1 MTNEQMDKQPTLEHI
16 TVLRGAIIR
25 SLIVYAIAFI
35 GLFILLRFYMDV
47 LIGDANLVMLGPLDA
62 IKLYFTLAG
71 VLGLG
76 FSAPYLALEA
86 WNFVKPALSKKEAS
100 ILFNYIPAIFVC
112 FIIGLAFGFF
122 VIHPLAFSFLIELG
136 ELHFDM
142 MITASEYFSFVVM
155 TTIPAGFLFEL
166 PLIIMALTSFGLIDP
181 YSLGKIRKYAY
192 FVLFC
197 ISVLITPP
205 DFLTDI
211 LVVVPFIILYEIGI
225 LLGKYIHKRKP
236 NRVAEGT

>member
-1 MTNEQMDKQPTLEHI
+1 MMTNEQMDKQPTLEHI

-86 WNFVKPALSKKEAS
+86 WNFVKPALSKKKQ
-100 ILFNYIPAIFVC
+100 V
-112 FIIGLAFGFF
+112 FF
-122 VIHPLAFSFLIELG
+122 L
-136 ELHFDM
+136 
-142 MITASEYFSFVVM
+142 
-155 TTIPAGFLFEL
+155 TTYRRFLF
-166 PLIIMALTSFGLIDP
+166 AL
-181 YSLGKIRKYAY
+181 SL
-192 FVLFC
+192 
-197 ISVLITPP
+197 
-205 DFLTDI
+205 D
-211 LVVVPFIILYEIGI
+211 
-225 LLGKYIHKRKP
+225 
-236 NRVAEGT
+236 